1 MSREAGP
8 AVWQAASLLLDYPG
22 PALYERRPLLREAVG
37 GLGRHDAAGRLSA
50 FLDHMDA
57 TTPSALAEHYVETFD
72 LRRRCCLHLTYYRDG
87 DTRRRGASLV
97 ALKERYRAAGAEFA
111 GGGELPDYL
120 PVVLEFAALHGGAD
134 LLAEHRAGIEL
145 LRLAL
150 ADRGSPYAAPVEAV
164 CATLP
169 GASPRDRAEALRLA
183 RTGPPAETVGLEPY
197 RGNLR

>member
-1 MSREAGP
+1 MSTDASRT
-8 AVWQAASLLLDYPG
+8 VWQAASLLLDYPDA
-22 PALYERRPLLREAVG
+22 PLYERRPLLRDAVA
-37 GLGRHDAAGRLSA
+37 GLGRHEAAGRLAA

-57 TTPSALAEHYVETFD
+57 TPPSALAEHYVETFD

-87 DTRRRGASLV
+87 DTRRRGSSLV
-97 ALKERYRAAGAEFA
+97 ELKERYRAAGAEYT
-111 GGGELPDYL
+111 GGDLPDHL
-120 PVVLEFAALHGGAD
+120 PVVLEFAALHDGAD

-150 ADRGSPYAAPVEAV
+150 LDRGSPYAAPVEAV

-197 RGNLR
+197 LGTVR